1 MYNMYN
7 IYDMYNKY
15 DMHNMHNMCNLYV
28 ICTPINQWFPGI
40 FLPIQLGVF
49 IHRKHLVGHVL
60 KGGEIHQMFQPR
72 AEPHHSN
79 WWLSH
84 PRKNISQIGSSSQLL
99 GKIWQ
104 SLNKHLEK
112 YEFVNGKDDIPYMK
126 WKIIQPCLKPP
137 TSIFTINQHH

>member
-1 MYNMYN
+1 MYN

-15 DMHNMHNMCNLYV
+15 DMHNMHNMCNLYA
-28 ICTPINQWFPGI
+28 ICTPINQWFPGF

-99 GKIWQ
+99 GKI
-104 SLNKHLEK
+104 
-112 YEFVNGKDDIPYMK
+112 
-126 WKIIQPCLKPP
+126 
-137 TSIFTINQHH
+137 